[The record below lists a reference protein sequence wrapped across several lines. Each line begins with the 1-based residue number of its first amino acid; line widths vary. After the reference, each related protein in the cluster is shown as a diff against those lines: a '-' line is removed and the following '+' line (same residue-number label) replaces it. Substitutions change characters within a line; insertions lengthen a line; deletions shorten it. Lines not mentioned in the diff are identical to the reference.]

1 LGLSGILLVIA
12 IQLLALLIPVGA
24 GLAGVIS
31 GGLAGLASIVAWAG
45 LGVPASYAAIDR
57 IQAIRRTRR
66 SGLAAVV
73 TLPGAHA

>member
-1 LGLSGILLVIA
+1 VGLSGILLVVA
-12 IQLLALLIPVGA
+12 IQVAALLVPIAA

-45 LGVPASYAAIDR
+45 LGVPASYTVIDR

-73 TLPGAHA
+73 TLPSAHA